1 MNKEF
6 PSLYQ
11 WFIDNKLSI
20 DFEEDKSKS
29 IPFSQARGMREIDIP
44 SAGNSIKQHEI
55 VKYLGC
61 QLDSK
66 LSGQVMV
73 SKVK

>member
-6 PSLYQ
+6 PSLCQ

-29 IPFSQARGMREIDIP
+29 IPFSKARGTREIDIP